1 MDGWPVIC
9 SKNGRGVKLVK
20 LVSEH
25 LSSLKRRDEQTVL
38 GGTNRGNLILW
49 QPIKEEVGG
58 GGGVQLDHNFKF
70 ARLFRLVEE
79 GINCLAEAERKSCIN
94 YILIYPSAL

>member
-1 MDGWPVIC
+1 M
-9 SKNGRGVKLVK
+9 GREVKLPK

-58 GGGVQLDHNFKF
+58 GGGQLDHNFKF

-79 GINCLAEAERKSCIN
+79 GINCLAEAERKGCIN